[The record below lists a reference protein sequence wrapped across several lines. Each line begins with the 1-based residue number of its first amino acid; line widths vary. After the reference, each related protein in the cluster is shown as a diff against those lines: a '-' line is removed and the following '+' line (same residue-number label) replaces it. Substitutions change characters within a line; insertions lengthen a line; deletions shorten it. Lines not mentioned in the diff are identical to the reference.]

1 MNKAKVNLGVIR
13 QILLLILVAI
23 ITGSV
28 GYKLGSKQLAAGLI
42 PGSARSQVSGVTN
55 RDGVDFGLF
64 WQVWDRLEANY
75 VDTKAIDPQKM
86 VYGAIEGM
94 TSALD
99 DPYTSFLPPQQ
110 NTATKEDLAGQFA
123 GVGIQLGYVNKT
135 LAVMAALPD
144 LPAAKAGIKNQD
156 LILHIKDTKKGLD
169 KDTTGMSLPDAVAAI
184 RGEKGSQVTLKI
196 YHQGDKQE
204 KEITLTRD
212 VITVPSV
219 SMYFVNDKGDKDDNG
234 QFAHLIVTR
243 FGERTADEW
252 DSDVQ
257 KILDHKPKTKGVILD
272 LRDNP
277 GGYLQRAIDLA
288 SEFISDGIVVQEQG
302 RTKTDTFSVDKR
314 GKLIGMPLNVLING
328 GSASASEILAG
339 ALRDDLHVKLV
350 GEKSFGKGTVQEAQ
364 ELPGGAGLHVTIAKW
379 LLPDGENIHKV
390 GLTPDIEVKL
400 PDAPDASGNLK
411 DTQLIRAIQ
420 ELNK

>member
-1 MNKAKVNLGVIR
+1 MAIRAKINLSIIR
-13 QILLLILVAI
+13 QVLLLILVAI
-23 ITGSV
+23 VTGSL
-28 GYKLGSKQLAAGLI
+28 GYKLGTRNAI
-42 PGSARSQVSGVTN
+42 IVPGSSLSQVTGQTSKE
-55 RDGVDFGLF
+55 GVDFSLF
-64 WQVWDRLEANY
+64 WQVWERLESNY
-75 VDTKAIDPQKM
+75 VDPSKLDAKQM

-156 LILHIKDTKKGLD
+156 LILHIKDTKKGID
-169 KDTTGMSLPDAVAAI
+169 KDTTNMTLPDAVSAI
-184 RGEKGSQVTLKI
+184 RGEKGSQVILKI
-196 YHQGDKQE
+196 FHPGDKAE
-204 KEITLTRD
+204 KEITLNRD
-212 VITVPSV
+212 TITVPSV
-219 SMYFVNDKGDKDDNG
+219 SMDFVNDKGDKDDNG

-243 FGERTADEW
+243 FGDRTADEW
-252 DSDVQ
+252 DKDVQ
-257 KILDHKPKTKGVILD
+257 KILDHKPKIKGVVLD

-288 SEFISDGIVVQEQG
+288 SEFVPSGVVVQEQT
-302 RTKTDTFSVDKR
+302 RTKTDTYSVNHQ
-314 GKLIGMPLNVLING
+314 GKLTNMPLNVLING

-339 ALRDDLHVKLV
+339 ALRDDLKVKLI

-379 LLPDGENIHKV
+379 LLPDGSNIHKV

-400 PDAPDASGNLK
+400 PDATDSSQFK
-411 DTQLIRAIQ
+411 DTQLQRAVQ